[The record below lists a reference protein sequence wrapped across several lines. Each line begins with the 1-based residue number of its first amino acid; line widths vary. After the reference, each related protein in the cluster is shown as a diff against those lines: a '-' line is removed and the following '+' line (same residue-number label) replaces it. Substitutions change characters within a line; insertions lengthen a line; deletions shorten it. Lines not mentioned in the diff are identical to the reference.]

1 MQRIAVLL
9 FCLLCIKVNATEQ
22 AQQIFEEMAPSLY
35 QIRLIDIAT
44 SEKSTIGSGFQ
55 ISENGYI
62 ATNYH
67 VISGYAQY
75 PEKYVIEYEDHQGN
89 KGHLDLQTV
98 DVINDLAIVL
108 LVENLQ
114 PKHFIISELSP
125 ERGEEIYSLGNPH
138 DLGMIVVPGTY
149 NGLKKEAFND
159 RIHFT
164 GSVNPGMSGGPVV
177 NKFGEVVGVN
187 VASSGN
193 QIGFLIPHDK
203 LVNLINQF
211 DSQVEKTID
220 QQISEQLKANQK
232 KLLAEVLAGQWQTKS
247 FASQAT
253 IPDPGVD
260 YIRCWGDS
268 NADKPD
274 ALMFKAVTNCQMEEN
289 VYISESLT
297 TGSIDMEFH
306 YFAAPEIST
315 VRFYQ
320 LYKAQISQAS
330 AGNRV
335 SKEEVTEFECQHDI
349 TGVAEQNIK
358 NKSIVCIR
366 AYKEYQGLYD
376 LMYISA
382 SVDRNNKAL
391 VSHFTLAGVE
401 KDLAQQFSIRFME
414 SVKWN

>member
-1 MQRIAVLL
+1 MHRIVVLVLSL
-9 FCLLCIKVNATEQ
+9 FSSLSIATEQ
-22 AQQIFEEMAPSLY
+22 AQQIFQEMAPSLY
-35 QIRLIDIAT
+35 QIRLIDKAT

-75 PEKYVIEYEDHQGN
+75 PEKYIIEYEDSLGN
-89 KGHLDLQTV
+89 KGQLDLQTV

-108 LVENLQ
+108 LTENPQ
-114 PKHFIISELSP
+114 PQHFIISELTP
-125 ERGEEIYSLGNPH
+125 EKGEEIYSLGNPH

-177 NKFGEVVGVN
+177 NRFGEVVGVN

-193 QIGFLIPHDK
+193 SIGFLIPHDK
-203 LVNLINQF
+203 LANLINQF
-211 DSQVEKTID
+211 DQQVEKTID
-220 QQISEQLKANQK
+220 EQIAEQLKANQNR
-232 KLLAEVLAGQWQTKS
+232 LISEILAGDWESKA
-247 FASQAT
+247 FADAS
-253 IPDPGVD
+253 IPDVGVN

-274 ALMFKAVTNCQMEEN
+274 ALIFKAVTNCQMEEY

-297 TGSIDMEFH
+297 TGQIDMEFH
-306 YFAAPEIST
+306 YFAAPELSSA
-315 VRFYQ
+315 RFYQ
-320 LYKAQISQAS
+320 IYQAQIAR
-330 AGNRV
+330 ANTGNNV
-335 SKEEVTEFECQHDI
+335 SKEDVTEFECQHDI
-349 TGVAEQNIK
+349 TGLEDQSIK
-358 NKSIVCIR
+358 NKSILCVR
-366 AYKEYQGLYD
+366 AYKEYQGLFD
-376 LMYISA
+376 VMYIAA
-382 SVDRNNKAL
+382 SVDKNNKAL

-401 KDLAQQFSIRFME
+401 KELSQQFSKKFME